1 MTRKG
6 QTKPCRA
13 YLIANPN
20 FVGDSVPISEKFSR
34 GEADG
39 ELRRRL
45 TDGEYRAYD
54 STGDVVVPKAVA
66 RKVTGTAEHPVEILD

>member
-6 QTKPCRA
+6 QTKQCRA

-34 GEADG
+34 GEADE

-54 STGDVVVPKAVA
+54 STGDLVIPKAVA
-66 RKVTGTAEHPVEILD
+66 HKVTGTANDPVEID